1 MMDKIKKFLNDL
13 FTETDNHTFD
23 LAKVLALLAVVNGL
37 GLTIYEVAWKGT
49 TFNFQDYGIGV
60 GLLFGGLAA
69 VLTLKKETNDK
80 PQS

>member
-1 MMDKIKKFLNDL
+1 MMEKIKKFLNDL

-37 GLTIYEVAWKGT
+37 WLTIYEVVWKGT
-49 TFNFQDYGIGV
+49 TFNMESYGLGI

-69 VLTLKKETNDK
+69 VLTFKKETNDK
-80 PQS
+80 PQP

>member
-1 MMDKIKKFLNDL
+1 MDKVKRVLNDL

-49 TFNFQDYGIGV
+49 TFNMESYGLGI

-69 VLTLKKETNDK
+69 ILGFKKETNDK
-80 PQS
+80 PQP

>member
-23 LAKVLALLAVVNGL
+23 LAKVLALLAIINGL
-37 GLTIYEVAWKGT
+37 GLATYEVVWKGT
-49 TFNFQDYGIGV
+49 TFDFTQFGTAVGV
-60 GLLFGGLAA
+60 MFTGLAA
-69 VLTLKKETNDK
+69 ILGFKKETNDK

>member
-1 MMDKIKKFLNDL
+1 MTEKLKKLLNDM

-23 LAKVLALLAVVNGL
+23 LSKVLALLAVVNGL
-37 GLTIYEVAWKGT
+37 ALTVYEVVWKGT

-69 VLTLKKETNDK
+69 VLTFKKETNDK
-80 PQS
+80 TES

>member
-1 MMDKIKKFLNDL
+1 MEKIKKFLNDL

-23 LAKVLALLAVVNGL
+23 LAKILAVLAVVNGL

-49 TFNFQDYGIGV
+49 TFNMESYGLGI

-69 VLTLKKETNDK
+69 VLTFKKET
-80 PQS
+80 PSA